1 MFTQRTLRVFAR
13 IMGILSRAMTRMTRG
28 KDSRKPAVSISE
40 TSQTQPLYTLTT
52 SGPDLPLKEAFNVN
66 ILVELI
72 RLRCACIVLQDPRKN
87 VLQSRS
93 RDADAGE
100 SRRDQSSKTRQRE
113 HLRSILAGISDSV
126 QYINATDGLWQSLDI
141 TPLSKVSDISHASR
155 RI

>member
-13 IMGILSRAMTRMTRG
+13 TMGILSRAMTRMTRG

-52 SGPDLPLKEAFNVN
+52 SGPDLPSKEAFNVN

-87 VLQSRS
+87 VLQAAAKMPTPENRGATSRPKQD
-93 RDADAGE
+93 RENIYDQYWRE
-100 SRRDQSSKTRQRE
+100 SP
-113 HLRSILAGISDSV
+113 
-126 QYINATDGLWQSLDI
+126 
-141 TPLSKVSDISHASR
+141 TPSNTLMQLMACGKV
-155 RI
+155 